1 MVFAILLQN
10 YHFPRIFAKPK
21 FRFAKLKLLHFRKN
35 ARTNMCCDNP
45 SCSKPNLLL
54 GLPITQSQTVWR
66 FYSIIIVIFYNQ
78 NGDVKNM
85 NLKKRQLLFFIP
97 ILGVFVHKYENSS
110 FISQIKIVLST

>member
-10 YHFPRIFAKPK
+10 YHFPPIFAKPK

-45 SCSKPNLLL
+45 SCSRPNLLL
-54 GLPITQSQTVWR
+54 GLPIIQSQSVRR
-66 FYSIIIVIFYNQ
+66 FYNHNRYFLQ
-78 NGDVKNM
+78 AERRCKNM